1 MKLRCPYCKKE
12 FGPEPA
18 SHCPHCGKTMMVPR
32 SVRQAV
38 GAEQPGESAKAER
51 RRRRRGQAPS
61 VADRA
66 AGILTFTRNPRYLAV
81 LVILFIVLGA
91 MLVTRTTQRREEALR
106 QFLPEQRATHD
117 LTTLRIA
124 LEMFRKDCG
133 RYPSTRETLLPLLRP
148 SKAPGWD
155 GPYIRNLFDDP
166 WRHPYRYSLSNG
178 VVRLSSD
185 GPDGKPATEDDM
197 HAPVPNI
204 EELFPSVA
212 PEGLQPDAATS
223 SNEQAQANT

>member
-1 MKLRCPYCKKE
+1 MKLRCPYCKQL

-18 SHCPHCGKTMMVPR
+18 SQCPHCGKTMLVPR
-32 SVRQAV
+32 LVRDKLGGEETSASGT
-38 GAEQPGESAKAER
+38 GAR
-51 RRRRRGQAPS
+51 RRRRREQEPS
-61 VADRA
+61 IAGRA
-66 AGILTFTRNPRYLAV
+66 ATLFLFTRNPRYAAV
-81 LVILFIVLGA
+81 LVILFVVLGA
-91 MLVTRTTQRREEALR
+91 MLVTRTTQRREDVIR
-106 QFLPEQRATHD
+106 QFLPEQRAVHD

-166 WRHPYRYSLSNG
+166 WHHPYRYAISNG

-185 GPDGKPATEDDM
+185 GPDGKPDTADDIE
-197 HAPVPNI
+197 APVPNL
-204 EELFPSVA
+204 EELFP
-212 PEGLQPDAATS
+212 QPSQSDEET
-223 SNEQAQANT
+223 ER